1 MSNPSTLGQAS
12 DAAGNLRAAMVTGSG
27 AKPVNAVEFFEHHA
41 HAVWESRESPEEK
54 AKKLYAISDSIN
66 KYVRRIDAGFVA
78 TGSPGLW
85 RQFSARR
92 SKLYLMELGQ
102 DVRNL
107 AVACQREAV
116 AEVVRP

>member
-12 DAAGNLRAAMVTGSG
+12 GAAVGMRAARSAG
-27 AKPVNAVEFFEHHA
+27 AGTKPVNAVEFFEHHA
-41 HAVWESRESPEEK
+41 HEVWESRESPDEK

-66 KYVRRIDAGFVA
+66 KYVRRIDAGFVSA
-78 TGSPGLW
+78 GSPGLW
-85 RQFSARR
+85 IQFSARR

-116 AEVVRP
+116 AGGVRP